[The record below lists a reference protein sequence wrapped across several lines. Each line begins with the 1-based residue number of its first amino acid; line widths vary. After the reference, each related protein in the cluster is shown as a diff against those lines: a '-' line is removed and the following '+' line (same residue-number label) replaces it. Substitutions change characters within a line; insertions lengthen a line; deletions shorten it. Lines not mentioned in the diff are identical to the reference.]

1 MRNEAGVKNNS
12 ELISAVV
19 TSYNHA
25 EYLDQRMESLLNQTC
40 PNLEIVVVDD
50 CSTDGSADVLTK
62 YRKLPNVTIVLL
74 EQNQG
79 YANTSNLGVSLCRGE
94 YIIFAEC
101 DDYSEP
107 EQIELLYAALSRNDS
122 AAVAFSKSTM
132 VDEAGRITG
141 DDFAFREPEFRQLC
155 SSDALI
161 EAKLMRR
168 FLMFSCVIPNM
179 SAAMFR
185 KRSFDRIGGFSAS
198 FKACADWDFWCRMAE
213 EDDFFYVTRPLNNF
227 RSHST
232 TVRNTYNISMYLSEI
247 YEITFKAYC
256 NSNLKFSDRI
266 RFKYNMGVI
275 WASYLSA
282 PLGWLAALPRV
293 WLLTLKYEPLLII
306 FMFYAAS
313 IKVAFNLTKFYR
325 RVGCTKVTSEN
336 H

>member
-25 EYLDQRMESLLNQTC
+25 EYLDQRMESLLNQTY

-50 CSTDGSADVLTK
+50 CSTDGSAEVLTK
-62 YRKLPNVTIVLL
+62 YRKLPNVTIILL

-107 EQIELLYAALSRNDS
+107 EQIELLYAALSRHDS
-122 AAVAFSKSTM
+122 AAAAFSRSTM

-141 DDFAFREPEFRQLC
+141 DDFSFRDPEFRLHC

-185 KRSFDRIGGFSAS
+185 KRSFERIGGLSSS
-198 FKACADWDFWCRMAE
+198 FMACADWDFWCRMAE

-247 YEITFKAYC
+247 YEITFKTYC
-256 NSNLKFSDRI
+256 NSNLQFSDRI

-306 FMFYAAS
+306 YMFYAAS